1 MPDQSI
7 DGLISLRSKHSVDET
22 VIAIVGLLR
31 EKNIKLFAVIDH
43 SGEAKQAGLQ
53 MPPTRLIIF
62 GNPKGGT
69 PLMLASPS
77 AAIDLPLK
85 LLVAQDGKG
94 AVWISYNSVDYL
106 VKRHALPQDK
116 ITVLS
121 AAETIAKQAAL

>member
-7 DGLISLRSKHSVDET
+7 DGLTSIRSRHSVDET

-43 SGEAKQAGLQ
+43 SGEAKAAGLQ

-85 LLVAQDGKG
+85 LLVAQDDKG
-94 AVWISYNSVDYL
+94 AVWISYNSVEYL
-106 VKRHALPQDK
+106 AKRHAVPEDK
-116 ITVLS
+116 AAVLN

>member
-1 MPDQSI
+1 MPQEI
-7 DGLISLRSKHSVDET
+7 DGLVSIRSKHTVDET

-77 AAIDLPLK
+77 VAIDLPLK
-85 LLVAQDGKG
+85 LLVAQDDKG
-94 AVWISYNSVDYL
+94 TTWISYNSPEYL
-106 VKRHALPQDK
+106 AKRHALPTDK
-116 ITVLS
+116 LAVLS
-121 AAETIAKQAAL
+121 AAEAVARQAAA

>member
-1 MPDQSI
+1 MPAQI
-7 DGLISLRSKHSVDET
+7 DGLISIRSKHSVDET

-53 MPPTRLIIF
+53 MPPTRLVIF

-85 LLVAQDGKG
+85 LLVAQDNEG
-94 AVWISYNSVDYL
+94 AVWISYNSPEYL
-106 VKRHALPQDK
+106 AKRHTLPADK
-116 ITVLS
+116 LAVLS
-121 AAETIAKQAAL
+121 AAESIANQAAV

>member
-7 DGLISLRSKHSVDET
+7 DGLISLRSKHSVVET